1 LEGGAQQGLGF
12 VLTEE
17 YAYDDK
23 GHMLNNDF
31 TDYKMLG
38 PSDMPDAKIIL
49 VETAPDPIGPM
60 GVKSCG
66 ESALMGPI
74 GSVAN
79 AIYDAIGIQIKEAP
93 ITPEKV
99 LRAIKEQGIK
109 K

>member
-1 LEGGAQQGLGF
+1 
-12 VLTEE
+12 
-17 YAYDDK
+17 
-23 GHMLNNDF
+23 
-31 TDYKMLG
+31 
-38 PSDMPDAKIIL
+38 
-49 VETAPDPIGPM
+49 M

>member
-1 LEGGAQQGLGF
+1 M
-12 VLTEE
+12 LTEE
-17 YAYDDK
+17 YAYDNK
-23 GHMLNNDF
+23 GRVLNNDF

-60 GVKSCG
+60 GTKSCG

-79 AIYDAIGIQIKEAP
+79 AVYDAIGIQIKEAP

-99 LRAIKEQGIK
+99 LKAIKEQGIK